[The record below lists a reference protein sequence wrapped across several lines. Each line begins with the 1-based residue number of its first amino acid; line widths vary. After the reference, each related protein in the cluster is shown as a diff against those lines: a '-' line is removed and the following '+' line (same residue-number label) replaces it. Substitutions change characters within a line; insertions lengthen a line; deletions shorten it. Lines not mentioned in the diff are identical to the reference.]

1 MNIETMR
8 ALLLGFTDVTE
19 DEPFGPDYLV
29 YRIAGKIFAALSL
42 ERTELVCMKCEPE
55 YAAELREHY
64 DGIRP
69 AWHWNKQHWNDVY
82 FDSDVNDDLI
92 EQLARHAYG
101 ETIKSLPQKLLYGLR
116 LPSPR
121 WQHRHFAQLDS
132 TMSFL
137 KDDDSEAQTAE
148 FLLVT
153 ADYQTAGHGQKD
165 AVWESAAQ
173 ANLLLGIS
181 LHPSFLT
188 PDKQFL
194 LSAATALAVADAVQ
208 KYCKC
213 EACVKWPND
222 IYINDNKVCGML
234 LEHTLCGR
242 AISRSIIGIGL
253 NINQKAFEGDAP
265 NPVSFIQVRG
275 KETDRAAV
283 LRHFL
288 QRFEHYYSLLQ
299 NNKGEQVLEEY
310 VRRMYRREGNH
321 RYADAHGNFLARLET
336 VAPDG
341 TLHLRDLDGN
351 LRQYLFKE
359 VSYLS

>member
-8 ALLLGFTDVTE
+8 ALLLGFADVTE

-92 EQLARHAYG
+92 GQLARHAYG
-101 ETIKSLPQKLLYGLR
+101 ETVKSLPQKLLYGFR

-121 WQHRHFAQLDS
+121 WQHRHYAQLDS

-153 ADYQTAGHGQKD
+153 ADYQTAGHGQKG

-173 ANLLLGIS
+173 ENLLLGIS

-188 PDKQFL
+188 PAKQFL
-194 LSAATALAVADAVQ
+194 LSAGTALSVAD
-208 KYCKC
+208 
-213 EACVKWPND
+213 
-222 IYINDNKVCGML
+222 
-234 LEHTLCGR
+234 
-242 AISRSIIGIGL
+242 
-253 NINQKAFEGDAP
+253 
-265 NPVSFIQVRG
+265 
-275 KETDRAAV
+275 
-283 LRHFL
+283 
-288 QRFEHYYSLLQ
+288 
-299 NNKGEQVLEEY
+299 
-310 VRRMYRREGNH
+310 
-321 RYADAHGNFLARLET
+321 T
-336 VAPDG
+336 VHD
-341 TLHLRDLDGN
+341 
-351 LRQYLFKE
+351 Y
-359 VSYLS
+359 